1 MPVFQG
7 HSVVFNLL
15 FTWFFA
21 ILITPFREAAGTS
34 EICVFSISCPD
45 CLRDRLFLHF
55 PRFFVILSSSFI
67 SEPKAILCHIIS
79 HVSCIFIASNL
90 FNLIFLKH
98 FTQNQ
103 FNSLHTDIR
112 NFLCN
117 ILLRNWNNCSKQN
130 TLNSFGFFAFLR
142 EISVNDSSKSLK
154 HLYIICKKLII
165 TGT

>member
-1 MPVFQG
+1 MEVNQ
-7 HSVVFNLL
+7 NLQQ
-15 FTWFFA
+15 
-21 ILITPFREAAGTS
+21 
-34 EICVFSISCPD
+34 
-45 CLRDRLFLHF
+45 
-55 PRFFVILSSSFI
+55 
-67 SEPKAILCHIIS
+67 PKAILCHIIS
-79 HVSCIFIASNL
+79 HVSCIFIASYL

-154 HLYIICKKLII
+154 HRVISLPNASVQVGGYEKSSKESSK
-165 TGT
+165 